1 MVRWNASM
9 RTLHLNSMGDQARRA
24 VIVFATMAAAGIASS
39 ASAQSAGRFVSGP
52 LVWTPTFQI
61 REAGVDS
68 NIFNTPTA
76 AKEDVSGGASTTVN
90 SILTLGLLR
99 ATTAGGAEY
108 TYFERYENQRGLNRR
123 VSSHLE
129 FPTRFSP
136 DATISWAKVKER
148 ASNEVDT
155 RAPRTDLAF
164 TLGILTRLTS
174 RVSVTLSAGKQKS
187 EYERQVV
194 FRDVELATQLNRTSE
209 QANAAARVNITPLT
223 TLAIDASAGRD
234 QMPLRPEAETENV
247 RMTAGVNFA
256 PDAVIR
262 GHAGVG
268 YHVMQPRHAGA
279 SNAIAGSFSGV
290 TSDVNLS
297 YTLLGITRFTGNILR
312 DASYSVSATQP
323 SYVSTR
329 ASLDIVQAI
338 GGPFDLTLRAGREKL
353 AYPATVLA
361 AARNDYADVLGGGLQ
376 IRVAPQG
383 TLELLYDTS
392 ERRSA
397 GGPQFGYQRRRI
409 YTTITYGF

>member
-1 MVRWNASM
+1 M

-68 NIFNTPTA
+68 NVFNTPTA

-187 EYERQVV
+187 EYERQIV

-223 TLAIDASAGRD
+223 TLTIDASAGRD

-297 YTLLGITRFTGNILR
+297 YTLLGITRFTGSILR

-323 SYVSTR
+323 HTCPPARVSTSCRRSR
-329 ASLDIVQAI
+329 ALRSDATRRPGEACVSGDRPC
-338 GGPFDLTLRAGREKL
+338 GGAQRLCGRARRR
-353 AYPATVLA
+353 A
-361 AARNDYADVLGGGLQ
+361 ADP
-376 IRVAPQG
+376 VAPQG

-397 GGPQFGYQRRRI
+397 GGPQFG
-409 YTTITYGF
+409 